1 MDQPKATIDYVRL
14 LRRVVTTRWRIVLG
28 VFLAIAVPTIAW
40 TFLGTENTYEAS
52 ATLFLLPEKGAPG
65 FLPQFMN
72 PEVHV
77 FYHAILRS
85 RSLAQ
90 GVVEAL
96 PKESRDE
103 LSRRLGVRDYVLVA
117 MNQLRRWRGQEVVVF
132 SPTELAVGELQ
143 EARTTF
149 NIAKDGTV
157 TITATALSPR
167 VAVDLANTYV
177 EVLLSRSSGFARQQ
191 ARGTRELLDTLL
203 TQAKSNQAEAEG
215 ALRKIQVQ
223 GGAVKL
229 PDESRVDLQRLTQL
243 ETALADVQV
252 SREIAQSRLR
262 YLKGDRKSGRES
274 VPEPM
279 TDSPVQALRER
290 LSQLEAKL
298 ASLDEKYTEQHP
310 LVQAARAEVQE
321 AQNRLKSVL
330 QGQQTPRPAGAPA
343 LKPLETAQLSKQMAD
358 LEVEIISLQTKEDGL
373 QQRIA
378 RLKKSMSAMGT
389 REQEYAGL
397 ARTAETQ
404 TKVTEMLAE
413 KLATA
418 RMSEQSQ
425 IQGIQVIDL
434 AALPRQPSSK
444 RPLRLVLLGLF
455 GGLGLG
461 IGAAVLR
468 EHTLQLIETEI
479 ELASATGLP
488 VLGSIPMARPPR
500 DAPEGEPLPTVF
512 VATHD
517 PHSLPADACRA
528 IRTAIDCH
536 SLDSPLR
543 TILVTSAGP
552 HEGKTTVLLNLALA
566 FVESGRRVLMIDADL
581 RRPSI
586 HRALEVPNEGGLAD
600 MLQKG
605 EVWPEGFRGVAPG
618 LELLPSGIKS
628 RNPGALLSARYMTK
642 LLEHARERA
651 DLVLIDS
658 PPVVAVSDCLPLA
671 AQVDGVV
678 LVARF
683 GATQRRN
690 VIRAKDLLEKA
701 GARVVGV
708 VLNGLSTRETRRYYA
723 EYSEYIGA
731 MKPRGRK
738 GRRA

>member
-1 MDQPKATIDYVRL
+1 MEQSKVTTDYVRL
-14 LRRVVTTRWRIVLG
+14 LRRVVTKRWRIVLA
-28 VFLAIAVPTIAW
+28 VFVAVAVPMLGWTILA
-40 TFLGTENTYEAS
+40 TEHTYEAS

-90 GVVEAL
+90 AVVEGL

-103 LSRRLGVRDYVLVA
+103 LSRRLGVRDYLLVSV
-117 MNQLRRWRGQEVVVF
+117 NQLRRWRGQEVVVY
-132 SPTELAVGELQ
+132 SPTELAVRELQ
-143 EARTTF
+143 EARTAF

-157 TITATALSPR
+157 TITATAFSPR

-177 EVLLSRSSGFARQQ
+177 EVLISRSSAFARQQ
-191 ARGTRELLDTLL
+191 ARGTRELLETLL
-203 TQAKSNQAEAEG
+203 TQARSNQAEAEE

-252 SREIAQSRLR
+252 SREIAQGRLL
-262 YLKGDRKSGRES
+262 YIKGDRKSGRAPAPES
-274 VPEPM
+274 T
-279 TDSPVQALRER
+279 TDSASLALRER
-290 LSQLEAKL
+290 LAQLEAKL
-298 ASLDEKYTEQHP
+298 AALHEKYTEQHP
-310 LVQAARAEVQE
+310 LVQAARTEVQE
-321 AQNRLKSVL
+321 AQDRFKTAL
-330 QGQQTPRPAGAPA
+330 QGQQTPRPAGAAA

-358 LEVEIISLQTKEDGL
+358 LEVEIISLGTKEEGI

-378 RLKKSMSAMGT
+378 RLKKSMSAMGA

-404 TKVTEMLAE
+404 TKLTGMLAE

-434 AALPRQPSSK
+434 AALPRQPSAK
-444 RPLRLVLLGLF
+444 QPLRLMLLGLL

-468 EHTLQLIETEI
+468 EHTLHLIETEM
-479 ELASATGLP
+479 ELSTATGLP
-488 VLGSIPMARPPR
+488 VLGSIPMARPPK
-500 DAPEGEPLPTVF
+500 AVAAGEPTPTVF

-517 PHSLPADACRA
+517 PHSLPADACRG

-536 SLDSPLR
+536 GLDNPLR
-543 TILVTSAGP
+543 TILITSAGA

-566 FVESGRRVLMIDADL
+566 FVESGRRVLVIDADL

-586 HRALEVPNEGGLAD
+586 HRALEAPNEGGLAD
-600 MLQKG
+600 MLQNG
-605 EVWPEGFRGVAPG
+605 AVWPEGFRRVAPG
-618 LELLPSGIKS
+618 LELLSSGMTS
-628 RNPGALLSARYMTK
+628 PNPGALLSARYMTT

-658 PPVVAVSDCLPLA
+658 PPVVAVSDCLPIA
-671 AQVDGVV
+671 AQVDGVI
-678 LVARF
+678 LVTRF
-683 GATQRRN
+683 GTTQRRN
-690 VIRAKDLLEKA
+690 VIRAKELLEKA

-708 VLNGLSTRETRRYYA
+708 VLNGLSGRETRRYYA
-723 EYSEYIGA
+723 QYSEYTA
-731 MKPRGRK
+731 AAKPR
-738 GRRA
+738 RRRRR

>member
-1 MDQPKATIDYVRL
+1 MEQPKATVDYVRL
-14 LRRVVTTRWRIVLG
+14 LRRVVTKRWRIVLI
-28 VFLAIAVPTIAW
+28 VFMAVAVPTIAW

-103 LSRRLGVRDYVLVA
+103 LSRRLGTRDYVLSAV
-117 MNQLRRWRGQEVVVF
+117 NQLRRWRGQEVVVY
-132 SPTELAVGELQ
+132 SPTELAIRELQ

-149 NIAKDGTV
+149 TIAKDGTV
-157 TITATALSPR
+157 AITATAFSPR

-177 EVLLSRSSGFARQQ
+177 EVLLSRSSAFARQQ
-191 ARGTRELLDTLL
+191 ARGTRELLETLL
-203 TQAKSNQAEAEG
+203 TQAKSNQGEAET

-223 GGAVKL
+223 GGAIKL

-252 SREIAQSRLR
+252 SREIAQSRLL
-262 YLKGDRKSGRES
+262 YLKGDRKSGRPLEA
-274 VPEPM
+274 EPV
-279 TDSPVQALRER
+279 TDAPAQPLRER
-290 LSQLEAKL
+290 LFQVETKL
-298 ASLDEKYTEQHP
+298 ASLQEKYTEQHP
-310 LVQAARAEVQE
+310 LVQAARTEVQE
-321 AQNRLKSVL
+321 AQDRLKTFL
-330 QGQQTPRPAGAPA
+330 QGQQGPRPAGAA
-343 LKPLETAQLSKQMAD
+343 TLKPLESAQLSKQMAD
-358 LEVEIISLQTKEDGL
+358 LEVEIISLRTKEDGY

-378 RLKKSMSAMGT
+378 RLKQSMSAMGA

-404 TKVTEMLAE
+404 AKLTGMLAE
-413 KLATA
+413 KLSTA

-434 AALPRQPSSK
+434 AALPRQPSAK
-444 RPLRLVLLGLF
+444 QPLRFVLLGLL

-468 EHTLQLIETEI
+468 EHSLQLIESEM
-479 ELASATGLP
+479 ELATATGLP
-488 VLGSIPMARPPR
+488 VLGSIPTARAPR
-500 DAPEGEPLPTVF
+500 NGPAGESKPTIF

-536 SLDSPLR
+536 GLDSPLR
-543 TILVTSAGP
+543 TMLVTSAGA

-566 FVESGRRVLMIDADL
+566 FVESGRRVLVIDADL

-586 HRALEVPNEGGLAD
+586 HRVLEIPNEAGLAD
-600 MLQKG
+600 MLEKG
-605 EVWPEGFRGVAPG
+605 EIWPEGFRGITPG
-618 LELLPSGIKS
+618 LEVLPSGIKS
-628 RNPGALLSARYMTK
+628 RNPGALLGARHTTT
-642 LLEHARERA
+642 LLKHARERA

-671 AQVDGVV
+671 AQVDGVI
-678 LVARF
+678 LVTRF
-683 GATQRRN
+683 GVTQRRN
-690 VIRAKDLLEKA
+690 AIRAKDLLEKA

-723 EYSEYIGA
+723 AYSEYIGA
-731 MKPRGRK
+731 TKV
-738 GRRA
+738 GRRKHR